1 MSINWEIADKDQ
13 IIQNARNLISVG
25 MFDIPLNRQI
35 GVSREYLD
43 KRKEEAEL
51 LLLSEIDRNIDIYE
65 PRAKL
70 KGLSLEED
78 GLGDYKINV
87 EIIGEIDML
96 QLLDT
101 NPDKILKEM
110 LSIMEDKYKVKIY
123 EGIKDISLYLLLL
136 ISYL

>member
-70 KGLSLEED
+70 KNLLIED
-78 GLGDYKINV
+78 HGLGDYKINV
-87 EIIGEIDML
+87 EIIGRD
-96 QLLDT
+96 
-101 NPDKILKEM
+101 
-110 LSIMEDKYKVKIY
+110 
-123 EGIKDISLYLLLL
+123 
-136 ISYL
+136 

>member
-87 EIIGEIDML
+87 EIIGRD
-96 QLLDT
+96 
-101 NPDKILKEM
+101 
-110 LSIMEDKYKVKIY
+110 
-123 EGIKDISLYLLLL
+123 
-136 ISYL
+136 